1 MAINLQKGQRISLTK
16 ESPGL
21 TRLLCGLGW
30 DVAKKGLFGIGGKD
44 FDLDCSVLCLD
55 ANERVRDISNVV
67 YYANLRHPSGAI
79 THLGDNLTGEGEGD
93 DEQIIVELPLVPP
106 EIVRLVFVV
115 NIYNALQRKQDFG
128 QVSNA
133 FVRLVNTANNQEI
146 ASYHLSGTEYEGMT
160 GLIMA
165 EVYRHDNDW
174 KVAAVGDGIRV
185 KGLEELV
192 QKYK

>member
-1 MAINLQKGQRISLTK
+1 MAINLKKGQRISLTK

-21 TRLLCGLGW
+21 TRLLCGLCW
-30 DVAKKGLFGIGGKD
+30 DVAKKGLFGMGGKD

-55 ANERVRDISNVV
+55 ANDKVRDISNVV

-93 DEQIIVELPLVPP
+93 DEQILVDLPLVPAD
-106 EIVRLVFVV
+106 IVRLIFTV
-115 NIYNALQRKQDFG
+115 NIYNSVQRKQDFG

-133 FVRLVNTANNQEI
+133 SVRLVNTGNNQEI
-146 ASYHLSGTEYEGMT
+146 ASYHLSGAEYQGMT
-160 GLIMA
+160 GMIIA
-165 EVYRHDNDW
+165 EVYRHDNEW
-174 KVAAVGDGIRV
+174 KVAAVGDGFRV